1 MTSPLRG
8 WARRALRRRLPIRSE
23 GLEAQLA
30 GCENDMVVASVDR
43 PDGTAAIGRR
53 EPDLQPLD
61 AADEVVVA
69 PNMEDG

>member
-1 MTSPLRG
+1 
-8 WARRALRRRLPIRSE
+8 
-23 GLEAQLA
+23 
-30 GCENDMVVASVDR
+30 MVVASVDR